1 MTKQIVNLKASGL
14 ITDYERACES
24 LLLLTAKLRQESY
37 NDSNAFIWKL
47 CASYQLLN
55 SIILGFRF
63 PISRYADS
71 IENLDD

>member
-1 MTKQIVNLKASGL
+1 MTKQIVNLEASGL

-24 LLLLTAKLRQESY
+24 LLLLAEKLRQEIY
-37 NDSNAFIWKL
+37 NDINAFIWKL